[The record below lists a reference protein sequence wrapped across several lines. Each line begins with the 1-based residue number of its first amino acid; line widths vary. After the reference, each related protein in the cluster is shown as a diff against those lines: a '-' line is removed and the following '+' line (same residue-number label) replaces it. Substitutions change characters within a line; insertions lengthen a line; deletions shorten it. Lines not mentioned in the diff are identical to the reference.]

1 MARSSRR
8 GTLWL
13 GIPVE
18 VERDSGMKLNAVSD
32 AKLNRDSSV
41 KVNANSGVKV
51 NEFRHSLESPFTFT
65 LESFPQGYGQRWTS

>member
-1 MARSSRR
+1 
-8 GTLWL
+8 
-13 GIPVE
+13 
-18 VERDSGMKLNAVSD
+18 MKVNAVSD

-65 LESFPQGYGQRWTS
+65 LE